1 MKKATM
7 IASTAALYTF
17 SARDTPLSAVMK
29 YSSKYSTYES
39 VDLSNEKPTH
49 STSSPAVS
57 FAVQASE
64 KFVVSLL
71 NISNTSGCA

>member
-7 IASTAALYTF
+7 MASTAALYTL
-17 SARDTPLSAVMK
+17 SARDTPLRAVMK

-39 VDLSNEKPTH
+39 VERSNKNPTH
-49 STSSPAVS
+49 STMRPAVS

-71 NISNTSGCA
+71 NISNTSG